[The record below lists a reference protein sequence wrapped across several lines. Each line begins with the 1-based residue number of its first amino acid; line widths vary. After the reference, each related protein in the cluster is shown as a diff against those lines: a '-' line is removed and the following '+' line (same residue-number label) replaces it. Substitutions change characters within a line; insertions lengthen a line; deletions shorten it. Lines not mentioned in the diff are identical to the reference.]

1 MTTVRWAQATAR
13 VAAAG
18 LGIAGLGLG
27 YGIIE
32 AHRFTLRR
40 FTVPVLAPGST
51 PIRVLHISD
60 LHLLARQHAKLEWV
74 SRLAGLEPDLVV
86 NTGDNFASDD
96 ALEPLLGCL
105 SGLLEVP
112 GVFVFGSNDYLKP
125 VFKNPFGY
133 LLHGRSER
141 SEGDL
146 PELDFEALRR
156 AFTGAGWLDLNDRS
170 GSLEVAGRRVAFRGT
185 DDAHHERDHYERV
198 AGPADP
204 QADLNIGVTHAP
216 YRRVLDA
223 MTADG
228 MDLIL
233 AGHTH
238 GGQVCLPFKGALITN
253 CDIDPARVKGL
264 STHRAGGRTAWL
276 HVSAGLGSSPFA
288 PYRTFCQPEASL
300 LTLVARH

>member
-1 MTTVRWAQATAR
+1 MRWARTTAR

-27 YGIIE
+27 YGVIE

-40 FTVPVLAPGST
+40 FTVPVLAPGSA

-105 SGLLEVP
+105 AGLLGVP

-156 AFTGAGWLDLNDRS
+156 AFTEAGWLDLNDRS

-185 DDAHHERDHYERV
+185 DDAHHQRDHYERV